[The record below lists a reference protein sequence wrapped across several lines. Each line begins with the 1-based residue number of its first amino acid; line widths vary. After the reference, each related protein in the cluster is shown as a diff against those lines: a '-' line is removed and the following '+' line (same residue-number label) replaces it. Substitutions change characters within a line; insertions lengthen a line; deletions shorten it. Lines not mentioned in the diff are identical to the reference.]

1 MAEVPASFGLEKRMR
16 SDGRIDLVGRDDT
29 GREYVARTTEGP
41 VVTDA
46 DVEAL
51 AVVDRERTNAR
62 EFTRRV
68 IEQAEHRQ
76 EEFAERM
83 LEDFMEPAERV
94 AHAGLHR
101 SESTVSLA
109 GAYERGRRYF
119 EWKKSIGLGG

>member
-1 MAEVPASFGLEKRMR
+1 MAEIPAGFGLETRKRD
-16 SDGRIDLVGRDDT
+16 DGRLDLIGRDDS
-29 GREYVARTTEGP
+29 GHEYVARTTDGP
-41 VVTDA
+41 GITEKDLQ
-46 DVEAL
+46 AL
-51 AVVDRERTNAR
+51 AAIDRERTNAR
-62 EFTRRV
+62 EFTQRV
-68 IEQAEHRQ
+68 IQQARRSQ

-83 LEDFMEPAERV
+83 LEDFLEPAERV